1 MMARINEQSDFCI
14 FRFGRFRNPAACLL
28 FELIDSHSNQDG
40 VFPSAKAL
48 NVTVKAP
55 RNAEETKTSEH

>member
-1 MMARINEQSDFCI
+1 MNREI
-14 FRFGRFRNPAACLL
+14 FVFLGLVDSAIPLPRLL
-28 FELIDSHSNQDG
+28 FELIDSHSNRDG